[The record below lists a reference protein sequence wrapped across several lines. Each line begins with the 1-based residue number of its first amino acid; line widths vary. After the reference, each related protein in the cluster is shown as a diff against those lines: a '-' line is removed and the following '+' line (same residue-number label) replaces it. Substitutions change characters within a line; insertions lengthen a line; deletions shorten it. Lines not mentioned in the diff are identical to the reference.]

1 MAVVMVPRRRCP
13 RFSRHLLR
21 LHAASA
27 VVVVVV
33 VVAVFV
39 VFFVSLLF
47 RARLVSS
54 SSPRYFFSS
63 RLFVSSDVHLVAAEG
78 AQSCP
83 FPLLLPHTRVLLS
96 HAKNKSKIFKHELS
110 ACSLKLLLG
119 DKYFSICNKKS
130 LNNDAVRKLGFLVVI
145 LKKKF
150 KNLTKINKF

>member
-1 MAVVMVPRRRCP
+1 MG

-54 SSPRYFFSS
+54 SSPRYFS
-63 RLFVSSDVHLVAAEG
+63 RLACS
-78 AQSCP
+78 
-83 FPLLLPHTRVLLS
+83 FPLTSTWWQQRGLNRAASFCCCPTHASCYRTRRINQKYLNMSFLRVL
-96 HAKNKSKIFKHELS
+96 
-110 ACSLKLLLG
+110 
-119 DKYFSICNKKS
+119 
-130 LNNDAVRKLGFLVVI
+130 
-145 LKKKF
+145 
-150 KNLTKINKF
+150 